1 MKPTNAIQAQPTIFC
16 PVNTTL
22 DIIGGKWKAL
32 IIYHLINGTQ
42 RFNSLQR
49 SMAGITQRMLTL
61 QLRELEADGLI
72 HREVYPVIPPKVEYS
87 LTAFGRTLLPVIY
100 AMHAWGVA
108 YREECERIQST
119 KTHE

>member
-1 MKPTNAIQAQPTIFC
+1 MKPTHTSQSQPAIFC

-49 SMAGITQRMLTL
+49 SMTGITQRMLTL

-72 HREVYPVIPPKVEYS
+72 HRKAYPVVPPKVEYS
-87 LTAFGRTLLPVIY
+87 LTAFGRTLLPVID
-100 AMHAWGVA
+100 AMHAWGTA
-108 YREECERIQST
+108 YREECERIQNT
-119 KTHE
+119 KTKE

>member
-1 MKPTNAIQAQPTIFC
+1 MKPTHTSQSQPAIFC

-49 SMAGITQRMLTL
+49 SMTGITQRMLTL

-72 HREVYPVIPPKVEYS
+72 HRTAYHVVPPKVEYS
-87 LTAFGRTLLPVIY
+87 RTSSGRTLLAVID
-100 AMHAWGVA
+100 AMHAWGTA

-119 KTHE
+119 KTKE

>member
-1 MKPTNAIQAQPTIFC
+1 MKPTHISQSQPAIFC

-49 SMAGITQRMLTL
+49 SMTGITQRMLTL

-72 HREVYPVIPPKVEYS
+72 HRKAYPVVPPKVEYS
-87 LTAFGRTLLPVIY
+87 LTAFGRTLLPVID
-100 AMHAWGVA
+100 AMHAWGTA

-119 KTHE
+119 KTKK

>member
-1 MKPTNAIQAQPTIFC
+1 MKPTHTSQSQPAIFC

-49 SMAGITQRMLTL
+49 SMTGITQRMLTL
-61 QLRELEADGLI
+61 QLRELEADGLS
-72 HREVYPVIPPKVEYS
+72 HRKAYPVVPPKVEYS
-87 LTAFGRTLLPVIY
+87 LTAFGRTLLPVID
-100 AMHAWGVA
+100 AMHAWGTA

-119 KTHE
+119 KTKE

>member
-49 SMAGITQRMLTL
+49 SMRASLNACSHCNCAS
-61 QLRELEADGLI
+61 LRSMA
-72 HREVYPVIPPKVEYS
+72 
-87 LTAFGRTLLPVIY
+87 
-100 AMHAWGVA
+100 
-108 YREECERIQST
+108 
-119 KTHE
+119 